1 MSLFG
6 FLKRENACRF
16 LADPQDKASKKYQ
29 HFKELLS
36 RNDEVL
42 DALAAL
48 EQAYYGGEAFTMGAA
63 RRACLRIGEA
73 VEGMAKALESLS
85 QGRYPDMLEALGRIL
100 GKALYALKPLSRTQ
114 EGPLTV
120 PLGELAAGQS
130 RLAGGKAFNLA
141 RVRNELA
148 LPTPD
153 GFVLTTAGFAAFM
166 AHGGL
171 DEYAAQEL
179 DTISPLDL
187 PDLEARC
194 LRIRERILSA
204 QFPSELGLELSK
216 ALDDLARRIGGS
228 KKLAVRSSAVG
239 EDGPASFAGQYDSV
253 LDVAFGDVETACKQV
268 FASKYSPRAVLYRL
282 RMGFD
287 DSDAPMAALVLEMVE
302 ASASGVLYT
311 VNPSPGA
318 GVPDMRLDAV
328 FGLGDKLVSGE
339 ALPFEFVIARQDS
352 DKEVPLVANRSGG
365 PPGQA
370 PVTET
375 QAARLG
381 ATGLRLE
388 EHFGSPQDVE
398 WCLTT
403 QNSLVIVQSRPL
415 DVSAETAPEPVVDL
429 SGRAV
434 LQEGG
439 VSASPG
445 AASGTVMLVKGI
457 LPENV
462 LPGAILVAMNAAPEL
477 AALLDRAGGI
487 VTELGGAAS
496 HLASVA
502 REMGI
507 PALFAA
513 AGCMTAL
520 AGGRIVTLDATG
532 KRVLDGSV
540 EELLAA
546 RRRPV
551 SKMVDSPMHRRLRAA
566 LDRIAPLTLTD
577 PQAANF
583 TPAGCE
589 TLHDLVRFA
598 HETGMRAMFGL
609 CGHADG
615 DDVLVARLKAKIPLT
630 LYCVDLGGGLKE
642 NLTTCDDITPDDIRS
657 IPMQSIWKGFTHP
670 GITWS
675 GTVAFDASSFMTLLA
690 SSATA
695 EVGGGAPGGDSYA
708 MLAREYV
715 NLSARFGYH
724 FANIDAFCGEEATK
738 NHVNLRFA
746 GGAGGFSGKC
756 MRVAF
761 LARVLSL
768 LGFTVEV
775 SGDVLD
781 ASFKG
786 APQAATQNALDQLG
800 RLLASS
806 RLLDMAITGQAEA
819 EAMAEAFLKGDYDLL
834 SRRAES
840 PLPGFHLTDGDWERL
855 ESGARSEQTREGQ
868 AEPSDALPPGQAVA
882 RQDGSKWA
890 PALSKSFAGL
900 MGRFSGQRYQR
911 FLDSVGAYFH
921 FPLAVAK
928 GSDMGD
934 GRASVMV
941 RPVSGSIDQAG
952 GLAFAVRT
960 AGTYLV
966 LRVNA
971 LENNLILF
979 EFVDGTRTELASAT
993 VPVATGVW
1001 RELAVE
1007 VLGRTVTG
1015 FLDGKP
1021 YLNHHFEAPPQ
1032 GLLGLWTKAD
1042 SVTDFTALTMR
1053 DAKGERVLPI

>member
-16 LADPQDKASKKYQ
+16 LADPEDKAAKKYQ

-85 QGRYPDMLEALGRIL
+85 QGRYPGMLEALGRIL
-100 GKALYALKPLSRTQ
+100 GLALNSLTPLPQAQ

-120 PLGELAAGQS
+120 PLGELTSEQS
-130 RLAGGKAFNLA
+130 RLAGGKALNLA
-141 RVRNELA
+141 RVRNELTF
-148 LPTPD
+148 PTPD

-166 AHGGL
+166 AQGGL
-171 DEYAAQEL
+171 DEFTAQEL
-179 DTISPLDL
+179 DAISPLDL

-194 LRIRERILSA
+194 QRIRERILSA
-204 QFPSELGLELSK
+204 QFPPELGLELSK
-216 ALDDLARRIGGS
+216 ALDGLARRIGDG

-253 LDVAFGDVETACKQV
+253 LDVAFGDVEMACKQV

-282 RMGFD
+282 RMGYD
-287 DSDAPMAALVLEMVE
+287 DSDAPMAVLVLEMVE
-302 ASASGVLYT
+302 AFASGVLYT
-311 VNPSPGA
+311 ADPSPGEE
-318 GVPDMRLDAV
+318 PHMRVDAV

-339 ALPFEFVIARQDS
+339 TLPFEFVITHQGSSKDA
-352 DKEVPLVANRSGG
+352 PLVASRSGS
-365 PPGQA
+365 PSGQA

-375 QAARLG
+375 QAAQLG
-381 ATGLRLE
+381 AMGLKLE

-398 WCLTT
+398 WCLTSEG
-403 QNSLVIVQSRPL
+403 SLVIVQSRPL
-415 DVSAETAPEPVVDL
+415 DVSAEAAPEAIVDL
-429 SGRAV
+429 SGRTV
-434 LQEGG
+434 LLEGG
-439 VSASPG
+439 VPASPG
-445 AASGTVMLVKGI
+445 AASGPVMLVTGI

-462 LPGAILVAMNAAPEL
+462 APGAILVAMNAAPEL

-496 HLASVA
+496 HLASVT

-513 AGCMTAL
+513 TGCMKAL
-520 AGGRIVTLDATG
+520 ADGQIITLDATG

-540 EELLAA
+540 EELLAT
-546 RRRPV
+546 RRTTV
-551 SKMVDSPMHRRLRAA
+551 SKMVGSPMHRRLRAA

-577 PQAANF
+577 PQAPNF

-598 HETGMRAMFGL
+598 HETGMRSMFGL
-609 CGHADG
+609 RGHADE

-642 NLTTCDDITPDDIRS
+642 NLTTCDDITPEDIRS
-657 IPMQSIWKGFTHP
+657 IPMQAIWKGFTHP

-675 GTVAFDASSFMTLLA
+675 GTVAFDARSFMTLLA

-695 EVGGGAPGGDSYA
+695 EVGGGTPGGDSYA

-724 FANIDAFCGEEATK
+724 FANIDAYCGEEATK

-819 EAMAEAFLKGDYDLL
+819 EAMAQGFLNGDYDLL
-834 SRRAES
+834 SKRAES
-840 PLPGFHLTDGDWERL
+840 PLPGFHLTEGDWERL
-855 ESGARSEQTREGQ
+855 ESPPLPDLPGNGQGEPSTATPSGQ
-868 AEPSDALPPGQAVA
+868 AIA

-890 PALSKSFAGL
+890 PALSTGFAGL

-941 RPVSGSIDQAG
+941 RPVFGSIDQAG
-952 GLAFAVRT
+952 GLAFAIRT

-966 LRVNA
+966 LRINA

-979 EFVDGTRTELASAT
+979 EFVEGTRTELASAS
-993 VPVATGVW
+993 VPVSTGVW

-1007 VLGRTVTG
+1007 VLGGTVTG

-1021 YLNHHFEAPPQ
+1021 YVIHHFEKPPQ

-1042 SVTDFTALTMR
+1042 SVTDFTSLTLR
-1053 DAKGERVLPI
+1053 DAKGERIFPI